1 MGDEGEGSPSAT
13 LQFED
18 TSIKD
23 EACDFVVLSGPITNY
38 VRGSNDKKV
47 HPILD
52 EVSVGETSLF
62 YSKQA
67 MQFLISLVEFED
79 VPGEFQ
85 ALEFWPTNFQKRGSV
100 IVRRDIEI
108 RRNWRKSHKVG
119 GIQSFSYYPY
129 LQCNRSVHWDEQQR
143 WAVDHGKNITKVL
156 GQFYVDTYYFHY
168 SNEDVM
174 AGKVWDLDDLQI
186 GDGVCNCTLYVGG
199 CASYETV
206 EDSMHYN
213 LKLVDKLIDQV
224 DEDLAKERKV
234 ERQLLTQLPKA
245 GTNQG
250 LTPSSKSGAS
260 ISITATN
267 EGPVHISP
275 AFLPPHHHLRRP

>member
-1 MGDEGEGSPSAT
+1 
-13 LQFED
+13 
-18 TSIKD
+18 
-23 EACDFVVLSGPITNY
+23 
-38 VRGSNDKKV
+38 
-47 HPILD
+47 
-52 EVSVGETSLF
+52 
-62 YSKQA
+62 

-85 ALEFWPTNFQKRGSV
+85 ALNFGPPTFKNGEAFL
-100 IVRRDIEI
+100 RRDIGFAETG
-108 RRNWRKSHKVG
+108 KSHKVG

-129 LQCNRSVHWDEQQR
+129 PQCNRSVHWNEQQR

-174 AGKVWDLDDLQI
+174 AGKVWDLDDLQL

-224 DEDLAKERKV
+224 DANLAKERMV
-234 ERQLLTQLPKA
+234 ERKLLTHPPQA

-250 LTPSSKSGAS
+250 PALSSKSSAS
-260 ISITATN
+260 ISIIATN
-267 EGPVHISP
+267 EPCDILLHFCP
-275 AFLPPHHHLRRP
+275 HHHHLRHRQL